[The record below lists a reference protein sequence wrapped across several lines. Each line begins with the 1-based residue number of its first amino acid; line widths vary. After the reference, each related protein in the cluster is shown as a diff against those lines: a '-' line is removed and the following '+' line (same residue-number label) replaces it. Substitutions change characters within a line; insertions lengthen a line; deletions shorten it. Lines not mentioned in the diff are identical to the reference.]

1 MRKPI
6 VALVGRPNVGKSTL
20 FNRLIGERRAIVQD
34 EPGTTRDRLYGEADW
49 AGSTFL
55 VVDTGG
61 LDIASTDKAPQK
73 GDRPTTLSTSSR
85 DFVHE
90 IREQAEVAIEEADV
104 VVFLVDARDGITA
117 ADQDVADILRR
128 SGRPVIL
135 AANKSDNESRRQA
148 AVEFYELGLGEAY
161 PISGLHGT
169 GTGDLLDAVVAEI
182 PPVEESVEDHA
193 VHIAIVGRPNVGKS
207 SLLNALLQQER
218 AIVSSIP
225 GTTRDA
231 IDTPLTWEHQDVVL
245 IDTAGIRRRGRV
257 AVGVEKYSVLRAINA
272 IERSDVALLVLD
284 ATAGITAQD
293 SHVAGFILDAYKSVA
308 IIVNKWDA
316 VENKQTETVD
326 AFTQDIRE
334 QLRFLD
340 YVPALTVSALTRQR
354 VSKIMPLALMIA
366 EQRKLRIPTS
376 ELNRLIRDAVQA
388 HPAPNR
394 RGKQLKFF
402 YATQASVEPPT
413 FVLFVNDRE
422 LVHFSYARYL
432 ENQIRSS
439 YPFTGTPLRL
449 EFRNRR
455 EEQD

>member
-34 EPGTTRDRLYGEADW
+34 EPGTTRDRLYGTAEW
-49 AGSTFL
+49 TGSTFL

-61 LDIASTDKAPQK
+61 LDIAATDKAPQK
-73 GDRPTTLSTSSR
+73 GDQPSALSTSSR
-85 DFVHE
+85 DFTHE

-104 VVFLVDARDGITA
+104 VVFLVDARDGVTA
-117 ADQDVADILRR
+117 ADQDVAEILRR
-128 SGRPVIL
+128 AGRPVIL
-135 AANKSDNESRRQA
+135 AVNKADNAARRQA
-148 AVEFYELGLGEAY
+148 ALEFYELGLGETY
-161 PISGLHGT
+161 PISALHGT
-169 GTGDLLDAVVAEI
+169 GTGDLLDAVVAGI
-182 PPVEESVEDHA
+182 PPIEEAAEDA
-193 VHIAIVGRPNVGKS
+193 GVHIAIVGRPNVGKS
-207 SLLNALLQQER
+207 SLLNALLQQDR
-218 AIVSSIP
+218 AIVSAIP

-231 IDTPLTWEHQDVVL
+231 LDTPLRWEQQDVVL

-257 AVGVEKYSVLRAINA
+257 ESGVEQYSVLRAINA

-284 ATAGITAQD
+284 ATTGITAQD

-308 IIVNKWDA
+308 LIVNKWDA
-316 VENKQTETVD
+316 VENKQNDTVD
-326 AFTQDIRE
+326 AFTQTIRE

-340 YVPALTVSALTRQR
+340 YVPTLTVSALTRQR
-354 VSKIMPLALMIA
+354 VSKIIPLALMIA
-366 EQRKLRIPTS
+366 EQRKLRIATG

-402 YATQASVEPPT
+402 YATQATIEPPT

-449 EFRNRR
+449 EFRNRK
-455 EEQD
+455 ETQE